1 MKNLVARHKCIIR
14 FGSFLTLVFLVSC
27 AGSPN
32 RVHPDYESVRPIQ
45 YPESVPS
52 QQHGSI
58 YQPGISNGLFED
70 FRARQVGDILTVI
83 LNESTQAA
91 KASDTS
97 IDKSNSSTIDNPILG
112 GAARTF
118 GGNDYT
124 LGFDLGSDS
133 SFGGESAS
141 NQSNSLA
148 GEVTVTVAAVL
159 PNGNL
164 YIQGE
169 KWINLN
175 QGDEYI
181 RLRGIVR
188 PADITSGNTVES
200 ARIADARISYSGT
213 GAVAEANVKGWLSR
227 LFSSPL
233 FPF

>member
-1 MKNLVARHKCIIR
+1 MNKKSLKTNIYRYYLIVCIM
-14 FGSFLTLVFLVSC
+14 LLASC

-32 RVHPDYESVRPIQ
+32 RSHPDYAPAKPIL
-45 YPESVPS
+45 YPESAPER
-52 QQHGSI
+52 QQGSI
-58 YQPGISNGLFED
+58 YQPGVSNGLFED

-83 LNESTQAA
+83 LSEATQAA
-91 KASDTS
+91 KSSDTS
-97 IDKSNSSTIDNPILG
+97 IDKSDTKSVENPVLG

-118 GGNDYT
+118 GGGDYT
-124 LGFDLGSDS
+124 LDFDFGSS
-133 SFGGESAS
+133 GSFTGESES
-141 NQSNSLA
+141 NQSNSLQ
-148 GEVTVTVAAVL
+148 GDLTVTVAEVM

-169 KWINLN
+169 KWIKLN

-188 PADITSGNTVES
+188 PADISSNNTVES
-200 ARIADARISYSGT
+200 ARIADARIAYSGT

>member
-1 MKNLVARHKCIIR
+1 MLVIAM
-14 FGSFLTLVFLVSC
+14 LTGC

-32 RVHPDYESVRPIQ
+32 RSHPDYAPARPIE
-45 YPESVPS
+45 YPESAPER
-52 QQHGSI
+52 QHGSI

-83 LNESTQAA
+83 LTESTQAA
-91 KASDTS
+91 KSSDTS
-97 IDKSNSSTIDNPILG
+97 IDKSDTKTVENPILG

-124 LGFDLGSDS
+124 LDFEFGSS
-133 SFGGESAS
+133 GSFAGESES
-141 NQSNSLA
+141 NQSNSLQ
-148 GEVTVTVAAVL
+148 GDLTVTVAEVM

-169 KWINLN
+169 KWIKLN

-188 PADITSGNTVES
+188 PADISSENTVES
-200 ARIADARISYSGT
+200 TRIADARIAYSGT
-213 GAVAEANVKGWLSR
+213 GAPADANVKGWLSR

-233 FPF
+233 SPF